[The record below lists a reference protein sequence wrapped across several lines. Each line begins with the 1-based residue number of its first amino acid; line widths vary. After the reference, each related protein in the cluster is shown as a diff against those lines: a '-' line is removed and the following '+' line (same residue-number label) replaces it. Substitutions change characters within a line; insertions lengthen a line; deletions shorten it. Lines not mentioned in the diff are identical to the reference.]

1 MESGY
6 ELVYIS
12 RQNYGGV
19 IMITVENI
27 TINGRQFKKTVSD
40 TYLIRKVG
48 TDEIYSETYDLP
60 EKDYEYE
67 ETEELLPKNDLL

>member
-1 MESGY
+1 
-6 ELVYIS
+6 
-12 RQNYGGV
+12 
-19 IMITVENI
+19 MIIIENV

-48 TDEIYSETYDLP
+48 TDEVYSEAYDLP

>member
-1 MESGY
+1 
-6 ELVYIS
+6 
-12 RQNYGGV
+12 
-19 IMITVENI
+19 MITIENI
-27 TINGRQFKKTVSD
+27 IINGRQFKKTVSD

-48 TDEIYSETYDLP
+48 TDEIYSEAYDLP

>member
-1 MESGY
+1 
-6 ELVYIS
+6 
-12 RQNYGGV
+12 
-19 IMITVENI
+19 MITIENV

-40 TYLIRKVG
+40 TYLIRKIG
-48 TDEIYSETYDLP
+48 TDEIYSEAYDLP

>member
-1 MESGY
+1 
-6 ELVYIS
+6 
-12 RQNYGGV
+12 
-19 IMITVENI
+19 MITVETI
-27 TINGRQFKKTVSD
+27 TIGNRQFRKTVSD

-48 TDEIYSETYDLP
+48 TEEIYSEAYDLP

>member
-1 MESGY
+1 
-6 ELVYIS
+6 
-12 RQNYGGV
+12 
-19 IMITVENI
+19 MITIENV

-48 TDEIYSETYDLP
+48 TDEVYSEAYDLP

-67 ETEELLPKNDLL
+67 ETDELLLKDESFEEESTTKIYEAI

>member
-1 MESGY
+1 
-6 ELVYIS
+6 
-12 RQNYGGV
+12 
-19 IMITVENI
+19 MITIENV

-40 TYLIRKVG
+40 TYLIRKIG
-48 TDEIYSETYDLP
+48 TDEVYSEAYDLP

>member
-1 MESGY
+1 
-6 ELVYIS
+6 
-12 RQNYGGV
+12 
-19 IMITVENI
+19 MIIIENV

-48 TDEIYSETYDLP
+48 TDEVYSEAYDLP

-67 ETEELLPKNDLL
+67 ETEELLPKEESFMEESATNVYQAI